1 MNYPEVYDDIAETLR
16 TALGRNKI
24 KYSVLDELL
33 ELPRIDTI
41 HINLDSIFSFITAK
55 YLVKSEEIDASYRY
69 VIASSILNI
78 VGHYRH
84 FCVRRGWIPT
94 IYLYV
99 TNKWSETVEASLKLI
114 EIISYYIDKVYFMKV
129 TKHDAP
135 YIYMNYFIREK
146 KNFNNLILTKDM
158 LDLQLLG
165 EYTHVI
171 HLNKDNSIYYSPKNL
186 WYNMS
191 EGTVE
196 HSVMTHEF
204 IGPVLFYSG
213 TGTKNSGVKNMG
225 KKKTVKLFDKL
236 VSRGQL
242 TNSRYF
248 SYEDIVYDA
257 GDFLD
262 DDLTK
267 FKENFTKYDL
277 FTRYNK
283 VMTTSKSRILD
294 SYIIDKFSRKDLYE
308 LNNKYFTGFDSL
320 QLEYLME
327 VPADPKAG
335 GRKLKW

>member
-1 MNYPEVYDDIAETLR
+1 M
-16 TALGRNKI
+16 
-24 KYSVLDELL
+24 
-33 ELPRIDTI
+33 
-41 HINLDSIFSFITAK
+41 
-55 YLVKSEEIDASYRY
+55 
-69 VIASSILNI
+69 
-78 VGHYRH
+78 
-84 FCVRRGWIPT
+84 
-94 IYLYV
+94 
-99 TNKWSETVEASLKLI
+99 
-114 EIISYYIDKVYFMKV
+114 
-129 TKHDAP
+129 
-135 YIYMNYFIREK
+135 
-146 KNFNNLILTKDM
+146 
-158 LDLQLLG
+158 DLQLLG

-191 EGTVE
+191 EGAVE

-267 FKENFTKYDL
+267 FKENFAKYDL